1 MNILVT
7 INSNYRYHL
16 AVMVKSLMTNNPGEK
31 FDIYVLNRGLNDDDK
46 EFLNNSLISADAT
59 YHFISVPTDLFEGA
73 PTEKRYPH
81 EIYFRIFS
89 FMFLPENVD
98 KVLYL
103 DPDLVVNKSIRN
115 LYDMDFE
122 GNYFIATTHVRK
134 FMLFI
139 NRIRMGAKKENVY
152 MNTGVM
158 MMNLKELKEV
168 VKKEEIYA
176 FIKKKKHSMI
186 LPDQDILYALYGDKV
201 KLIDDKIYNLSDRM
215 IAINNLSKKNVKI
228 DKKWVEENN
237 VIVHFYGR
245 NKPWKPD
252 YDGILQEYYDKY
264 RV

>member
-1 MNILVT
+1 
-7 INSNYRYHL
+7 
-16 AVMVKSLMTNNPGEK
+16 
-31 FDIYVLNRGLNDDDK
+31 
-46 EFLNNSLISADAT
+46 
-59 YHFISVPTDLFEGA
+59 
-73 PTEKRYPH
+73 
-81 EIYFRIFS
+81 
-89 FMFLPENVD
+89 
-98 KVLYL
+98 
-103 DPDLVVNKSIRN
+103 
-115 LYDMDFE
+115 
-122 GNYFIATTHVRK
+122 
-134 FMLFI
+134 
-139 NRIRMGAKKENVY
+139 